1 MPSSKK
7 SPNDTRMVE
16 REKRRLGASP
26 PAAIDP
32 SSLTDLAANV
42 AAPNDEELE
51 KLRADLVAEGEVR
64 DRRIERFVREGPL
77 KPIPRAVVPVSENDL

>member
-1 MPSSKK
+1 MPDKK
-7 SPNDTRMVE
+7 SIPDTRMVE
-16 REKRRLGASP
+16 RQKRRQGVHITVVPELASFV
-26 PAAIDP
+26 
-32 SSLTDLAANV
+32 DLAQNV
-42 AAPNDEELE
+42 ATPTDEELE

>member
-1 MPSSKK
+1 MPISKA
-7 SPNDTRMVE
+7 SNDTRMVE
-16 REKRRLGASP
+16 REKRRLGATPSK
-26 PAAIDP
+26 AIDP
-32 SSLTDLAANV
+32 ASLTDLAANV
-42 AAPNDEELE
+42 TAPTDEEVE

>member
-7 SPNDTRMVE
+7 SMSDTRMAE
-16 REKRRLGASP
+16 RAKRRLGASP
-26 PAAIDP
+26 VSAVDP

-42 AAPNDEELE
+42 AAPTDEELE

>member
-1 MPSSKK
+1 MPTKK
-7 SPNDTRMVE
+7 SIPDTRMVE
-16 REKRRLGASP
+16 RDKRRQGVSTTAVPDLASF
-26 PAAIDP
+26 A
-32 SSLTDLAANV
+32 DLAANV
-42 AAPNDEELE
+42 ATPTEEELE